1 MKKIQKFERQRV
13 DVQNQMNRAAR
24 NFFLFAEKNKK
35 RTLVIAA
42 AKKKSIEKIK
52 DFQAKAHLLSAQ
64 KIDLAN
70 KLMQFA
76 EMNLENYQ
84 IESRKRDQKQAEKE
98 KDKLKKVTDN

>member
-1 MKKIQKFERQRV
+1 MNKIQKFERQRV

-52 DFQAKAHLLSAQ
+52 DFQ
-64 KIDLAN
+64 
-70 KLMQFA
+70 
-76 EMNLENYQ
+76 
-84 IESRKRDQKQAEKE
+84 
-98 KDKLKKVTDN
+98 